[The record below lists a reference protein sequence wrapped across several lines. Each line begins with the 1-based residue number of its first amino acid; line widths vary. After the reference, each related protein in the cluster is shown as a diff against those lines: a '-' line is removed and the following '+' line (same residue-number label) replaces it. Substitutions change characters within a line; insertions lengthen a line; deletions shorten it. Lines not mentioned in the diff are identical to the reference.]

1 MDLGYTPFDQSHMTV
16 REFHT
21 EEGSYFATQ
30 DLVTQQIGDV
40 FQVPP
45 ISPENYP
52 TFGSHDSNIPNLLF
66 DILQLI
72 TYVVACFSIK
82 NRHWWK
88 MGWWHQSHG
97 RKNEH
102 SNISLIWI
110 ETWMEGNHTW
120 KCSSSELSGYISGA
134 PYIPTSWGLMSPW

>member
-1 MDLGYTPFDQSHMTV
+1 MTV

-72 TYVVACFSIK
+72 TYVVACFSIAIDGK
-82 NRHWWK
+82 WDD
-88 MGWWHQSHG
+88 GISHTAE
-97 RKNEH
+97 K
-102 SNISLIWI
+102 
-110 ETWMEGNHTW
+110 
-120 KCSSSELSGYISGA
+120 
-134 PYIPTSWGLMSPW
+134 TSTATYR